1 MGLHK
6 EMFLPW
12 FKAHVVFPQGNLAK
26 VNVWEGKLE
35 CIYAWQNKSSRRMPI
50 LVKYLYGELMTE
62 TAQTGKINFSQS
74 NFLKSWFQKAG
85 KEQIYMIITLPAVL
99 EEGSKNN

>member
-1 MGLHK
+1 MC
-6 EMFLPW
+6 LPW

-35 CIYAWQNKSSRRMPI
+35 CICAWQNKSSRRMSI
-50 LVKYLYGELMTE
+50 MVKYLYGEIMIG
-62 TAQTGKINFSQS
+62 TAQTRKINFSQS
-74 NFLKSWFQKAG
+74 NFVKGWFQKAVKKQG
-85 KEQIYMIITLPAVL
+85 YMIITLPAVL